1 MHQAYPS
8 EEEMTSS
15 QDMVVDENSSQDMVF
30 DDKIQD
36 NQKVTL
42 LSDFNINIG
51 FCLSIIL

>member
-8 EEEMTSS
+8 EEEMTSK
-15 QDMVVDENSSQDMVF
+15 QDMVVDENSSQDMVV

-36 NQKVTL
+36 NQTVTL

-51 FCLSIIL
+51 FC